1 MESNT
6 EKKENKITEDFL
18 NTYLKDAV
26 AVSAGETKA
35 YANKL
40 IRECYERANKEGVC
54 DDSLLKAAGEKEK
67 ALKKQ
72 ASKFGLK
79 TRMNYMT
86 DADHYKS
93 RKKMKIDPET
103 TAMSSMAGVCITGTL
118 AMASVLSHA
127 IGGPNLGEMFKTID
141 PLTVHLGI
149 VAAGTVVPPVGYL
162 AAKGAG
168 RVLSAV
174 SPVSDALLK
183 SKTAEEKKSAEEY
196 AKIKHAQL
204 ALKVLKNAILHPTDE
219 IVRSNDDASSSM
231 SGLAAALNR
240 TASVMSASASA
251 TSAMVCA
258 RNAMMNNVR

>member
-1 MESNT
+1 
-6 EKKENKITEDFL
+6 
-18 NTYLKDAV
+18 
-26 AVSAGETKA
+26 
-35 YANKL
+35 
-40 IRECYERANKEGVC
+40 
-54 DDSLLKAAGEKEK
+54 
-67 ALKKQ
+67 
-72 ASKFGLK
+72 
-79 TRMNYMT
+79 
-86 DADHYKS
+86 
-93 RKKMKIDPET
+93 
-103 TAMSSMAGVCITGTL
+103 
-118 AMASVLSHA
+118 HA